1 MDDSPSYDATDKESD
16 SELDSLYDALKKHD
30 DIRFATYRTAAKLRY
45 IQRKAFLHHIDIWNM
60 IEAFRENGLNTL
72 EPGTLVNRSRLET
85 LLASLYSNLNKRL
98 PPGQS
103 IDIEKTSCMLSTW
116 LMFTY
121 CSDDSGRL
129 RVFSIK
135 IAMAVLS
142 CGKLMDKFRYMFSQ
156 LTDCNGHLSSRRYH
170 SKMEMSS
177 FLFEHIYEKQFL
189 NLFCFSPCWTQFLK
203 DILRLPA
210 AVGERQTFNMNN
222 DSGTEAIFDP
232 EAKVRRMRRV
242 A

>member
-60 IEAFRENGLNTL
+60 IEAFRENGLNSL

-129 RVFSIK
+129 RVFSVK

-142 CGKLMDKFRYMFSQ
+142 CGKLMDKFRYMISQ
-156 LTDCNGHLSSRRYH
+156 LTDCNGHLSSRRYP
-170 SKMEMSS
+170 SQMEISS
-177 FLFEHIYEKQFL
+177 FLFE
-189 NLFCFSPCWTQFLK
+189 
-203 DILRLPA
+203 
-210 AVGERQTFNMNN
+210 
-222 DSGTEAIFDP
+222 
-232 EAKVRRMRRV
+232 RM
-242 A
+242 

>member
-1 MDDSPSYDATDKESD
+1 MTNMNMSD
-16 SELDSLYDALKKHD
+16 
-30 DIRFATYRTAAKLRY
+30 
-45 IQRKAFLHHIDIWNM
+45 NM
-60 IEAFRENGLNTL
+60 ICLMESFRENGLNTL

-85 LLASLYSNLNKRL
+85 LLASLYSSLNKRL

-129 RVFSIK
+129 RVFSVK

-156 LTDCNGHLSSRRYH
+156 LTDCNGHLSPRRYVERNFPFGNFQPTV
-170 SKMEMSS
+170 SA
-177 FLFEHIYEKQFL
+177 
-189 NLFCFSPCWTQFLK
+189 P
-203 DILRLPA
+203 
-210 AVGERQTFNMNN
+210 VGANF
-222 DSGTEAIFDP
+222 
-232 EAKVRRMRRV
+232 
-242 A
+242 

>member
-129 RVFSIK
+129 RVFSVK

-156 LTDCNGHLSSRRYH
+156 LTDCNGHLSPRRYV
-170 SKMEMSS
+170 KRP
-177 FLFEHIYEKQFL
+177 LWNGDL
-189 NLFCFSPCWTQFLK
+189 
-203 DILRLPA
+203 ILS
-210 AVGERQTFNMNN
+210 V
-222 DSGTEAIFDP
+222 
-232 EAKVRRMRRV
+232 
-242 A
+242 

>member
-129 RVFSIK
+129 RVFSVK

-156 LTDCNGHLSSRRYH
+156 LNDCNGHLSPRRYVGRNGYAKSSIASYKRNFIFQPLLDPVPERHLTPPGCSRRA
-170 SKMEMSS
+170 SDLQLE
-177 FLFEHIYEKQFL
+177 Q
-189 NLFCFSPCWTQFLK
+189 
-203 DILRLPA
+203 
-210 AVGERQTFNMNN
+210 
-222 DSGTEAIFDP
+222 
-232 EAKVRRMRRV
+232 
-242 A
+242 

>member
-129 RVFSIK
+129 RVFSVK

-156 LTDCNGHLSSRRYH
+156 LNDCNGHLSPRRYVGRNGYA
-170 SKMEMSS
+170 KSS
-177 FLFEHIYEKQFL
+177 IASYKKTFFFQPLL
-189 NLFCFSPCWTQFLK
+189 DPV
-203 DILRLPA
+203 P
-210 AVGERQTFNMNN
+210 ERHLTPPGC
-222 DSGTEAIFDP
+222 SGGASDLQLEQ
-232 EAKVRRMRRV
+232 
-242 A
+242 

>member
-129 RVFSIK
+129 RVFSVK

-156 LTDCNGHLSSRRYH
+156 LNDCNGHLSPRRCVGRNGH
-170 SKMEMSS
+170 SKCSITS
-177 FLFEHIYEKQFL
+177 YKKTFFFQPLL
-189 NLFCFSPCWTQFLK
+189 DPV
-203 DILRLPA
+203 P
-210 AVGERQTFNMNN
+210 ERHLTPPGCGGRASDLQL
-222 DSGTEAIFDP
+222 EQ
-232 EAKVRRMRRV
+232 
-242 A
+242 

>member
-85 LLASLYSNLNKRL
+85 LLASLYSSLNKRL

-129 RVFSIK
+129 RVFSVK

-156 LTDCNGHLSSRRYH
+156 LTDCNGHLSPRRYVERNFPFGYFQETV
-170 SKMEMSS
+170 SA
-177 FLFEHIYEKQFL
+177 
-189 NLFCFSPCWTQFLK
+189 P
-203 DILRLPA
+203 
-210 AVGERQTFNMNN
+210 VGAN
-222 DSGTEAIFDP
+222 S
-232 EAKVRRMRRV
+232 
-242 A
+242 

>member
-129 RVFSIK
+129 RVFSVK

-156 LTDCNGHLSSRRYH
+156 LTDCNGHLSPRRCV
-170 SKMEMSS
+170 ERFFLLQNQMSS
-177 FLFEHIYEKQFL
+177 FLFQPMLDPVPKRHPT
-189 NLFCFSPCWTQFLK
+189 SPSCCGRASDLQH
-203 DILRLPA
+203 
-210 AVGERQTFNMNN
+210 EQ
-222 DSGTEAIFDP
+222 
-232 EAKVRRMRRV
+232 
-242 A
+242 

>member
-129 RVFSIK
+129 RVFSVK

-156 LTDCNGHLSSRRYH
+156 LNDCNGHLSPRRYVGRNGYA
-170 SKMEMSS
+170 KSS
-177 FLFEHIYEKQFL
+177 IASHTKTFFFQPLL
-189 NLFCFSPCWTQFLK
+189 DPV
-203 DILRLPA
+203 P
-210 AVGERQTFNMNN
+210 ERHLAPPGC
-222 DSGTEAIFDP
+222 SGRASDLQLEQ
-232 EAKVRRMRRV
+232 
-242 A
+242 